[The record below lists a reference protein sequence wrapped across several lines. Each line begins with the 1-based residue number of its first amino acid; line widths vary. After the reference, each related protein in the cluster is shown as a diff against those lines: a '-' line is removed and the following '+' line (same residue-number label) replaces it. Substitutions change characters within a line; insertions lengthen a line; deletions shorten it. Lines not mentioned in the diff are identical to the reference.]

1 MMSAHIQQA
10 GLLSGRSMTMMAV
23 IGLHALVISAL
34 IAIKVVPELTRPG
47 PLTLVLV
54 PVVEPVDPVSAEP
67 VSLSRDTKLTFDT
80 KVVVPVPDNLQWEV
94 ADAVQPKSEVGASQE
109 IEVAR
114 GSVVDAVTRSATELQ
129 YQIVRPTEDYY
140 PAASLA
146 LEEQGIAVV
155 RVCVDAAGR
164 IDGVPTVQSSS
175 GHRRLDVA
183 AVRWARESLRF
194 TPATLDGLAV
204 VACKGFR
211 VNFSMR

>member
-54 PVVEPVDPVSAEP
+54 PVVSAEP
-67 VSLSRDTKLTFDT
+67 VSLSRVTKLTFDT